1 MTQIN
6 LKTLDLNLLVVFEAI
21 YSTGNIIHAAEP
33 LALSQPAVSHAL
45 SRLRDLIGDRLF
57 VRAKGG
63 VEPTLKAQQIIEP
76 VRDALRLIRQ
86 QLVSGDEID
95 LASYRRTFRIVIVD
109 ALEPI
114 VMPPILRLIADRAP
128 GIVIESFPAFRLDVD
143 GAIRAGTID
152 IACYAYPFNAPA
164 FVTRPIGAVDL
175 VVIARRKHPAI
186 GKTLDLA
193 TWQSL
198 PKIGF
203 VPELRPLVNV
213 EKDLAAHQVP
223 YRVVYSVTNIW
234 SIPALVERTDLVS
247 MLP

>member
-1 MTQIN
+1 DQ
-6 LKTLDLNLLVVFEAI
+6 
-21 YSTGNIIHAAEP
+21 
-33 LALSQPAVSHAL
+33 
-45 SRLRDLIGDRLF
+45 
-57 VRAKGG
+57 
-63 VEPTLKAQQIIEP
+63 
-76 VRDALRLIRQ
+76 
-86 QLVSGDEID
+86 
-95 LASYRRTFRIVIVD
+95 
-109 ALEPI
+109 
-114 VMPPILRLIADRAP
+114 AP
-128 GIVIESFPAFRLDVD
+128 GITIESFPAFRLDVD

-152 IACYAYPFNAPA
+152 IACYAYPFNAPEI
-164 FVTRPIGAVDL
+164 VTRPIGAVDL

-223 YRVVYSVTNIW
+223 YRVVYSVTKIW

-247 MLP
+247 MLPRRFAHEIARNFAIAVHERPAGISEQYM